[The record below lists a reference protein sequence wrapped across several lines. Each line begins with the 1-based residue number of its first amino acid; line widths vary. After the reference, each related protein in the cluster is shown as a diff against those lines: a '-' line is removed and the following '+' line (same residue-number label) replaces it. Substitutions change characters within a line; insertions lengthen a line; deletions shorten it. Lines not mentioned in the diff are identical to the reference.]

1 MPYILTEE
9 EKDELRQ
16 EYLANIRLINK
27 YLPPEH
33 KYKEDLAGLNK
44 RLNDPSEQR
53 FYKLNMQLKA
63 ELDKKMEI
71 SDNLFSKYK
80 HLMDKNKS
88 YPLSRLMHS
97 EMIPSDDPEAMKIN
111 EERYKQYFLHPE
123 AEVQRRVQRVLNSNV
138 SDLARIA
145 NCKDKEN
152 LLTEYYAQNQALVD
166 DAFCVIG
173 VLKDMKSKGVHLTPE
188 CAQFYDSIGQNFE
201 IFVDTSSNV
210 NNISR
215 SYFTMPNTQTVAQDR
230 ILHDMRVGFEEENPE
245 IANKFNANVLLKMN
259 KDQIKDDTK
268 IHVANLKKKGVDLVN
283 HGDALVKNVAFYKG
297 REIPLSRWFREKLY
311 NKPNPPTL
319 KTLTDEQVKNVKK
332 VFTVDYTKEAGYKAP
347 EFNKKFE
354 KPIHEQLKAYL
365 ALKYAIRA
373 DIKLADAE
381 KESMSKAASVITG
394 GLKER
399 MFNTTSKEYKN
410 VITALKEYEKP
421 NHVHEKDDRHL
432 AFTANQYLIHKGVKT
447 MEDAM
452 RLPQPGRDRALLC
465 LNIMDIT
472 QKDVKPELGKFVPG
486 TNEVEKVN
494 DAPVVKEPAIKDPK
508 VLEEPEEKNN
518 NIIEEKEPQKENIID
533 QELANG

>member
-9 EKDELRQ
+9 EKEQFRQ

-33 KYKEDLAGLNK
+33 RYREDLAGLNK

-63 ELDKKMEI
+63 EQDKKMEI
-71 SDNLFSKYK
+71 SDLLFNKYK
-80 HLMDKNKS
+80 HLMDKDKP
-88 YPLSRLMHS
+88 YPLPRLMHS

-123 AEVQRRVQRVLNSNV
+123 AEVQRRIQRVLNSNA

-152 LLTEYYAQNQALVD
+152 LLTEFYAQNQALVD
-166 DAFCVIG
+166 DAFCVVG
-173 VLKDMKSKGVHLTPE
+173 VLNDMKSKGVHLTPE
-188 CAQFYDSIGQNFE
+188 CEQFYNSIGQNFE
-201 IFVDTSSNV
+201 IFSETSSNLS
-210 NNISR
+210 NINR
-215 SYFTMPNTQTVAQDR
+215 SYFTMPNTQTAAQDR
-230 ILHDMRVGFEEENPE
+230 ILNDMRVGFEEENPE
-245 IANKFNANVLLKMN
+245 VAKKLNSNVILKMN
-259 KDQIKDDTK
+259 KDQIKDETK

-283 HGDALVKNVAFYKG
+283 NGDALVKNVALYKG
-297 REIPLSRWFREKLY
+297 KEIPLSRWFREKLDS
-311 NKPNPPTL
+311 KPNPPTL
-319 KTLTDEQVKNVKK
+319 KTLTDEEVKNVKK

-347 EFNKKFE
+347 EFNKFE
-354 KPIHEQLKAYL
+354 KPIHEQLKANL

-381 KESMSKAASVITG
+381 KESMSKAASVIAG

-410 VITALKEYEKP
+410 VITALKDYEKP
-421 NHVHEKDDRHL
+421 NHVHEKDNRHL

-447 MEDAM
+447 IEDAM

-472 QKDVKPELGKFVPG
+472 QKDVNPELGKFVPG
-486 TNEVEKVN
+486 TNEVAKVN
-494 DAPVVKEPAIKDPK
+494 DAPVVKSLAIEDPK